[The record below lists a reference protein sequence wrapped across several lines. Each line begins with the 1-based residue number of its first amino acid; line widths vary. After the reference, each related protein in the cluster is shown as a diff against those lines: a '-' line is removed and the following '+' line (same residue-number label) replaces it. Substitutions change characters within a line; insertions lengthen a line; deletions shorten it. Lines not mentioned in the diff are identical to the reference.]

1 MPNPHPTPTRLRRHA
16 DRAAARSRVA
26 GPLAL
31 VPAAPAAG
39 LDRLDAADLWFL
51 AAMSFAIA
59 AVAAGVAIVLALRLR
74 SLAGRQGAAARQVE
88 AEPAPPPVASHRDP
102 LYGDETCREFAIGLS
117 DEILP
122 RALVMAQPL
131 ARLGQID
138 APQLA
143 GLLGARPSDLGGL
156 VVRPLQR
163 RATALGLPLP
173 FVVSRRPRSGRRAWE
188 NHAGIAERLSR
199 ALEAELIARREGAP
213 DDDPD
218 RYAALTLELRRR
230 ETEDEVRLA
239 FAEIAALVDGLPKS
253 AMRSRSWWMN
263 VRDIPGGAHASAW
276 LDANRRAY
284 PDLAAGEVLFLRRS
298 AVPASAIPIV

>member
-1 MPNPHPTPTRLRRHA
+1 MTSPHPTPTQPRRDA
-16 DRAAARSRVA
+16 DRIAARSRVA
-26 GPLAL
+26 APLAL
-31 VPAAPAAG
+31 APVAPAAILGGADADG
-39 LDRLDAADLWFL
+39 LWLL
-51 AAMSFAIA
+51 AAVSFAIA
-59 AVAAGVAIVLALRLR
+59 AAAAGLAIVLALRLR
-74 SLAGRQGAAARQVE
+74 ALAGGGQAEHAADP
-88 AEPAPPPVASHRDP
+88 EPAAPPVPAHPDP

-138 APQLA
+138 AAQLA

-199 ALEAELIARREGAP
+199 ALQVELSARREHAP

-230 ETEDEVRLA
+230 EAEDEVRLA
-239 FAEIAALVDGLPKS
+239 VAEIAALVDGLPKP

-284 PDLAAGEVLFLRRS
+284 PDLAAGEILFLRRS
-298 AVPASAIPIV
+298 AAAASAIPIA